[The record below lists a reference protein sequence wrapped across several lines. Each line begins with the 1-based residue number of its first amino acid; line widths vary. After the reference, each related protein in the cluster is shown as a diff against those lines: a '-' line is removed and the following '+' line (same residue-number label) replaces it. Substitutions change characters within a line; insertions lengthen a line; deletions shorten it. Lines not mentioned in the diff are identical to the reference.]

1 MNINAT
7 LFVQMLV
14 FFVGAW
20 ITMKYIWPP
29 INKAIEERQQK
40 IAEGLAAA
48 DKGEAALEE
57 ARKQGLAIEADA
69 RAQSQTIV
77 SQGEKRGQSIIDEAK
92 AQAQIEADKIIA
104 AAREQA
110 AQELQQARDQL
121 RDQVAGLVVAGASEI
136 LGKEVDEKAHQ
147 QILEKFKASL

>member
-77 SQGEKRGQSIIDEAK
+77 SQGEKRGQTIIDEAK

-110 AQELQQARDQL
+110 EQELQQARDQL